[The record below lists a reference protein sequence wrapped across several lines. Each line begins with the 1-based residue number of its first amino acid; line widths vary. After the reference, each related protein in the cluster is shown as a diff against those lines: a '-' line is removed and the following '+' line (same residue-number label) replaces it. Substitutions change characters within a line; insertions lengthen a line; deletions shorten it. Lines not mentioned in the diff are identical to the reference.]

1 MTVERLKEERMLLE
15 GSQAVAESVARCRPN
30 VIAAYPITPQTHI
43 VAELAQKVANGELE
57 SEYINVES
65 EHSAASAC
73 LGAAAV
79 GARAFTATASQG
91 FLLMLEVLYN
101 IASMRMP
108 MVLTNANRSV
118 SAPINIWND
127 MQDSVAARDTGW
139 IQLYAEN
146 NQEVADLHIQA
157 YRIAEDHRVMLPVM
171 VCMDGFTLTHAY
183 EPVSIPTQE
192 AVDEFLPPFEPLVWL
207 TPKDPIALG
216 TLATP
221 EHYMET
227 RYAIQQAL
235 ERALSV
241 IQEVAQDY
249 RARFGRGS
257 GGLIEEYQSQDAETV
272 IVSMGTVA
280 GTIKDAVDEMRA
292 EGRRVGLVK
301 VTTYRP
307 FPAEAFWRALKDAK
321 RVAVIEKDISL
332 GFTGTVASE
341 LRAAFYG
348 RGGPAIGGYVVGLGG
363 RDVSLDTIKEIVGKM
378 ESGEAPQVEF
388 VDLKLENL
396 EVVE

>member
-1 MTVERLKEERMLLE
+1 MTVKTLKEERMLLE
-15 GSQAVAESVARCRPN
+15 GSQAVAEAVSRCRPN

-43 VAELAQKVANGELE
+43 VAELAQKVADGELQA
-57 SEYINVES
+57 EYLNVES

-101 IASMRMP
+101 IAAMRMP

-127 MQDSVAARDTGW
+127 MQDSVTARDTGW

-157 YRIAEDHRVMLPVM
+157 YRIAEDHRVILPVM

-207 TPKDPIALG
+207 TPKDPIILG

-241 IQEVAQDY
+241 IQEVAEDY
-249 RARFGRGS
+249 QARFGRGS
-257 GGLIEEYQSQDAETV
+257 GGLIEEYHSQDAETI

-280 GTIKDAVDEMRA
+280 GTIKDAVDERRA
-292 EGRRVGLVK
+292 EGHRVGLVK

-307 FPAEAFWRALKDAK
+307 FPA
-321 RVAVIEKDISL
+321 
-332 GFTGTVASE
+332 
-341 LRAAFYG
+341 
-348 RGGPAIGGYVVGLGG
+348 
-363 RDVSLDTIKEIVGKM
+363 
-378 ESGEAPQVEF
+378 
-388 VDLKLENL
+388 
-396 EVVE
+396 